1 MSEKKTDDVIR
12 MWTESSQG
20 SWFANWLGGEYDAG
34 AVGAL
39 GPRGEDWGLL
49 EVPTRGGT
57 LTVAPYDTI
66 TVVGAG
72 RLYLTE
78 PVFVED
84 HFGSSGFKDFDKLP
98 NLDMSGGVDVDALL
112 GIIEKDIAHRQTWFT
127 TLNTR
132 P

>member
-1 MSEKKTDDVIR
+1 MSETDDDEVIR
-12 MWTESSQG
+12 MWTDSSQG
-20 SWFANWLGGEYDAG
+20 SWVAEWLGGEYDAG
-34 AVGAL
+34 TVGAP

-66 TVVGAG
+66 TVAG
-72 RLYLTE
+72 EGRVYLTA

-84 HFGSSGFKDFDKLP
+84 YFGSAAFKDFDQLP
-98 NLDMSGGVDVDALL
+98 NLDMSDVDPAALL
-112 GIIEKDIAHRQTWFT
+112 GVIEKEIARRQTWFI